1 MEAIPVLLTL
11 SGSAHGGAVEEE
23 ERVDLMTTGLLY
35 PLKEGWKLTY
45 TETQPDDDATSDI
58 TLLIGKGRV
67 LMSRSGDYGTTMVF
81 RKDHRVEGAYPAWG
95 ADLVELR
102 RLHSLLERHPEG
114 TATEAEIL
122 AFLKAEEAGEHALET
137 LCRTLCR
144 DCAERLRNHAS
155 LPGGLLPYA
164 AGALMKEECLCC

>member
-67 LMSRSGDYGTTMVF
+67 LMSRSGDYV
-81 RKDHRVEGAYPAWG
+81 
-95 ADLVELR
+95 LR
-102 RLHSLLERHPEG
+102 EPIRPPMERCPWR
-114 TATEAEIL
+114 
-122 AFLKAEEAGEHALET
+122 
-137 LCRTLCR
+137 CSPPVR
-144 DCAERLRNHAS
+144 
-155 LPGGLLPYA
+155 
-164 AGALMKEECLCC
+164 M

>member
-23 ERVDLMTTGLLY
+23 EHVDLMTTGLLY

-67 LMSRSGDYGTTMVF
+67 LMSRWGLRHHHGVPQGTPF
-81 RKDHRVEGAYPAWG
+81 
-95 ADLVELR
+95 
-102 RLHSLLERHPEG
+102 
-114 TATEAEIL
+114 
-122 AFLKAEEAGEHALET
+122 
-137 LCRTLCR
+137 
-144 DCAERLRNHAS
+144 
-155 LPGGLLPYA
+155 
-164 AGALMKEECLCC
+164 